1 MTNSISHVNHLPAG
15 GLSAYLSWVSQ
26 LPVLSQQEEHDLAEA
41 MIDEQDVDAVKK
53 LIMANLRHVVYI
65 AQQYQGYGLGL
76 SDLIQEGNVGLI
88 KAVKKFKPAAGVR
101 LVTYAVY
108 WIKSEINE
116 FVLKNWKIVKIATTK
131 VQRMLFFKLRSRLS
145 FDTAVSDKEAQDIA
159 LSLGVSKDDVID
171 MQKRL
176 QYDHSIDFSPADVS
190 SSTAGGTLVE
200 KLPAL
205 TTQDSNSDADDV
217 IDAQYLH
224 AQLHQAIGQLPERL
238 SKVIEMRFL
247 SEKKV
252 TLQEI
257 AKQLGVSIERV
268 RQLEKQALAVL
279 KKHMPLEA

>member
-1 MTNSISHVNHLPAG
+1 MTYSISQVNHLPVG

-26 LPVLSQQEEHDLAEA
+26 LPVLSQQEEQDTAEA
-41 MIDEQDVDAVKK
+41 MVEQQDMEAVKK

-88 KAVKKFKPAAGVR
+88 KAVKKFKPTAGVR

-145 FDTAVSDKEAQDIA
+145 FDTAVSEQEAHDIA

-176 QYDHSIDFSPADVS
+176 QYDHSLDFTPTDAEVDAPSMM
-190 SSTAGGTLVE
+190 E

-205 TTQDSNSDADDV
+205 ATDQEAVGADV
-217 IDAQYLH
+217 IDAQYM
-224 AQLHQAIGQLPERL
+224 QTKLHQAINKLPERL
-238 SKVIEMRFL
+238 AKIIDLRFL
-247 SEKKV
+247 SEQKA

-268 RQLEKQALAVL
+268 RQLEKQALDML
-279 KKHMPLEA
+279 KKQMPIDA

>member
-41 MIDEQDVDAVKK
+41 MMNEQDVDAVKK
-53 LIMANLRHVVYI
+53 LIWPICDMSFI
-65 AQQYQGYGLGL
+65 CSTISGYGLGL

-88 KAVKKFKPAAGVR
+88 KAVKKFKPTAGVR

-176 QYDHSIDFSPADVS
+176 QYDHSIDFSPADGS
-190 SSTAGGTLVE
+190 SSTASGTLVE

-205 TTQDSNSDADDV
+205 TTQDSNTDADNV

-268 RQLEKQALAVL
+268 RLLEQQALAVL